1 MNCLVTGGAG
11 FIGSHLVDVLVAE
24 GNNVVVIDS
33 LISGKK
39 SNLVDVW
46 DKIEFVQVDITR
58 DDISD
63 FFVGCDVVFH
73 LAALADIV
81 PSIVDPVGY
90 VTTNVLGTLRV
101 LEAVR
106 KNKVPRVVYAASS
119 SCYGLAD
126 EVPTKETSP
135 IQPTYPYAL
144 SKWMG
149 EELVMHWGELYKIDV
164 LSLRL
169 FNVYGPRARTSGNYG
184 AVLGVFFAQHLAELP
199 LTVVG
204 DGTQTRDFIYVQD
217 VVEAFVAASK
227 CKANGV
233 SINIGASN
241 PVSVNEVARMIG
253 GQIVN
258 IPRRPGE
265 PDTTHADISLAKRY
279 LDWTPTTTFKEGMK
293 LTIDQIQLW
302 KDAPIWSAETIAI
315 ATEDWFKFL
324 GTDKELD
331 KSVD

>member
-24 GNNVVVIDS
+24 GHTVAVIDS
-33 LISGKK
+33 LVSGKK
-39 SNLVDVW
+39 SNLVNVW
-46 DKIEFVQVDITR
+46 DKIEFYQVDITS
-58 DDISD
+58 DEISD
-63 FFVGCDVVFH
+63 FFIGCDVVFH

-119 SCYGLAD
+119 SCYGLAE

-265 PDTTHADISLAKRY
+265 PDTTHADISFAKRY
-279 LDWTPTTTFKEGMK
+279 LDWTPSTTFEEGMK

-302 KDAPIWSAETIAI
+302 KDAPIWSAETIAV

-324 GTDKELD
+324 GTDEELD

>member
-106 KNKVPRVVYAASS
+106 KHNVPRVVYAASS

-184 AVLGVFFAQHLAELP
+184 AVLGVFFAQHLADLP

-217 VVEAFVAASK
+217 VAAAFVAASK
-227 CKANGV
+227 CNAKGV

-302 KDAPIWSAETIAI
+302 KDAPIWSAETVAV
-315 ATEDWFKFL
+315 ATEEWFKFL
-324 GTDKELD
+324 GTDEEMD
-331 KSVD
+331 

>member
-149 EELVMHWGELYKIDV
+149 EELMMHWGELYKIDV

>member
-24 GNNVVVIDS
+24 GHTVAVIDS
-33 LISGKK
+33 LVSGKK
-39 SNLVDVW
+39 SNLVNVW
-46 DKIEFVQVDITR
+46 DKIEFYQVDITS
-58 DDISD
+58 DEISD
-63 FFVGCDVVFH
+63 FFIGCDVVFH

-119 SCYGLAD
+119 SCYGLAE

-265 PDTTHADISLAKRY
+265 PDTTHADISFAKRY

-302 KDAPIWSAETIAI
+302 KDAPIWSAETIAV

>member
-1 MNCLVTGGAG
+1 MKYLVTGGAG
-11 FIGSHLVDVLVAE
+11 FIGSHLVDTLIAA
-24 GNNVVVIDS
+24 GHQITVIDS
-33 LISGKK
+33 LVSGKK
-39 SNLVDVW
+39 SNLEQSW
-46 DKIEFVQVDITR
+46 EHIKFHQADIAV
-58 DDISD
+58 DDINE
-63 FFVGCDVVFH
+63 FFIDCDAVFH

-81 PSIVDPVGY
+81 PSIVNPVGY
-90 VTTNVLGTLRV
+90 MNTNVLGTLKV

-106 KNKVPRVVYAASS
+106 KHNVRRVVYAASS
-119 SCYGLAD
+119 SCYGLAE
-126 EVPTKETSP
+126 EVPTKETSQ
-135 IQPTYPYAL
+135 IRPTYPYAL

-149 EELVMHWGELYKIDV
+149 EELVMHWGELYKFEV

-217 VVEAFVAASK
+217 VVAAFVAASK
-227 CKANGV
+227 CNAHGV
-233 SINIGASN
+233 SVNIGASN
-241 PVSVNEVARMIG
+241 PVSVNDVARTVG

-265 PDTTHADISLAKRY
+265 PDTTHADIYLAKSY
-279 LDWTPTTTFKEGMK
+279 LDWSPKTTFEEGMK
-293 LTIDQIQLW
+293 LTIEQIQLW
-302 KDAPIWSAETIAI
+302 KDAPIWSVETIAT
-315 ATEDWFKFL
+315 ATADWFKFL
-324 GTDKELD
+324 GTDGELD

>member
-1 MNCLVTGGAG
+1 MRYVVTGGAG
-11 FIGSHLVDVLVAE
+11 FIGSHLVDTLIAD
-24 GNNVVVIDS
+24 GNSVVVIDS
-33 LISGKK
+33 LVSGKK
-39 SNLVDVW
+39 SNLAGSW
-46 DKIEFVQVDITR
+46 ENIEFHQADVAA

-63 FFVGCDVVFH
+63 FFIGVDAVFH

-90 VTTNVLGTLRV
+90 MTTNVLGTLRV
-101 LEAVR
+101 LEEVR
-106 KNKVPRVVYAASS
+106 KHNIRRVVYAASS
-119 SCYGLAD
+119 SCYGLAE
-126 EVPTKETSP
+126 EVPTKETSR

-149 EELVMHWGELYKIDV
+149 EEMVMHWGELYKFEV

-204 DGTQTRDFIYVQD
+204 DGTQTRDFVYVQD
-217 VVEAFVAASK
+217 VVAAFVAASK
-227 CKANGV
+227 CNTKGV

-241 PVSVNEVARMIG
+241 PVSVNEVARIVG

-279 LDWTPTTTFKEGMK
+279 LDWSPMTTFEAGMK
-293 LTIDQIQLW
+293 LTIEQIQSW
-302 KDAPIWSAETIAI
+302 KDAPIWSVENIAA
-315 ATEDWFKFL
+315 ATADWFKFL

-331 KSVD
+331 KSDD

>member
-106 KNKVPRVVYAASS
+106 KHNVPRVVYAASS

>member
-1 MNCLVTGGAG
+1 VNCLVTGGAG
-11 FIGSHLVDVLVAE
+11 FIGSHLVDVLIAE

-106 KNKVPRVVYAASS
+106 KHNVPRVVYAASS

-217 VVEAFVAASK
+217 VVAAFVAASK
-227 CKANGV
+227 CNAKGV

-331 KSVD
+331 

>member
-1 MNCLVTGGAG
+1 MKYLVTGGAG
-11 FIGSHLVDVLVAE
+11 FIGSHLVDTLIAE
-24 GNNVVVIDS
+24 GHQVTVIDS
-33 LISGKK
+33 LVSGKK
-39 SNLVDVW
+39 SNLAGSWNQID
-46 DKIEFVQVDITR
+46 FHQVDIVNDEI
-58 DDISD
+58 DDY
-63 FFVGCDVVFH
+63 FAGCDAVFH

-81 PSIVDPVGY
+81 PSIVDPVAY
-90 VTTNVLGTLRV
+90 MTTNVFGTLRV
-101 LEAVR
+101 LESIR
-106 KNKVPRVVYAASS
+106 QHNVPRIVYAASS
-119 SCYGLAD
+119 SCYGLAE
-126 EVPTKETSP
+126 EVPTKETSR

-149 EELVMHWGELYKIDV
+149 EELVMHWGELYKFEV

-184 AVLGVFFAQHLAELP
+184 AVLGVFFAQHLARLP

-241 PVSVNEVARMIG
+241 PVSVNEVADMIG

-265 PDTTHADISLAKRY
+265 PDTTHADISFAKKH
-279 LDWTPTTTFKEGMK
+279 LDWTPSTTFEEGMK

-315 ATEDWFKFL
+315 ATEDWFRFL
-324 GTDKELD
+324 GTDEELD

>member
-1 MNCLVTGGAG
+1 MRYVVTGGAG
-11 FIGSHLVDVLVAE
+11 FIGSHLVDALVAG
-24 GNNVVVIDS
+24 GNNVVVLDS
-33 LISGKK
+33 LISGKEA
-39 SNLVDVW
+39 NLAHALDQIEFHQVDVAH
-46 DKIEFVQVDITR
+46 
-58 DDISD
+58 DDLSD
-63 FFVGCDVVFH
+63 FFIDCDVVFH

-81 PSIVDPVGY
+81 PSIVNPVGY
-90 VTTNVLGTLRV
+90 MSTNVLGTLRV

-106 KNKVPRVVYAASS
+106 KHKVRRVVYAASS
-119 SCYGLAD
+119 SCYGLAT
-126 EVPTKETSP
+126 EVPTKETAQ

-149 EELVMHWGELYKIDV
+149 EELVMHWGELYKFEV

-184 AVLGVFFAQHLAELP
+184 AVLGVFFAQHLAGLP

-217 VVEAFVAASK
+217 VVAAFVAASRCNAK
-227 CKANGV
+227 GV

-241 PVSVNEVARMIG
+241 PVSVNEVARMVG

-279 LDWTPTTTFKEGMK
+279 LDWIPKTTFEEGMK
-293 LTIDQIQLW
+293 LTINQIQLW
-302 KDAPIWSAETIAI
+302 KDAPIWSAETIAV

-324 GTDKELD
+324 GSDEEMD
-331 KSVD
+331 

>member
-24 GNNVVVIDS
+24 GHNVVVIDS
-33 LISGKK
+33 LVSGKK
-39 SNLVDVW
+39 SNLVNVW
-46 DKIEFVQVDITR
+46 DKIEFYQVDITS
-58 DDISD
+58 DEISD
-63 FFVGCDVVFH
+63 FFIGCDVVFH

-184 AVLGVFFAQHLAELP
+184 AVLGVFFAQYLAGLP

-217 VVEAFVAASK
+217 VVAAFVAASK
-227 CKANGV
+227 CSARGV

-241 PVSVNEVARMIG
+241 PVSVNEVVRIVG
-253 GQIVN
+253 GEIVN

-265 PDTTHADISLAKRY
+265 PDTTHADTSLAKRY
-279 LDWTPTTTFKEGMK
+279 LDWTPRTTFDEGMK

-302 KDAPIWSAETIAI
+302 KDAPIWSAETIAV

-324 GTDKELD
+324 GTDDNLD

>member
-1 MNCLVTGGAG
+1 VNCLVTGGAG

-106 KNKVPRVVYAASS
+106 KHNVPRVVYAASS

>member
-1 MNCLVTGGAG
+1 MKCLVTGGAG
-11 FIGSHLVDVLVAE
+11 FIGSHLVDALVAD
-24 GNNVVVIDS
+24 GNHVVVLDS
-33 LISGKK
+33 LISGKVA
-39 SNLVDVW
+39 NLARAW
-46 DKIEFVQVDITR
+46 DQIEFHQVDIAH
-58 DDISD
+58 DDLSG

-81 PSIVDPVGY
+81 PSIVNPVGY
-90 VTTNVLGTLRV
+90 MTTNVLGTLRI

-106 KNKVPRVVYAASS
+106 KHKVRRVVYAASS
-119 SCYGLAD
+119 SCYGLAT
-126 EVPTKETSP
+126 EVPTKETSQ

-149 EELVMHWGELYKIDV
+149 EELVMHWGELYKFEV

-184 AVLGVFFAQHLAELP
+184 AVLGVFFAQHLAKLP

-204 DGTQTRDFIYVQD
+204 DGSQTRDFIYVQD
-217 VVEAFVAASK
+217 VVAAFVAASRCSAK
-227 CKANGV
+227 GV

-241 PVSVNEVARMIG
+241 PVSVNEVARMVG
-253 GQIVN
+253 GKIVN

-265 PDTTHADISLAKRY
+265 PDMTHADISLAKRY
-279 LDWTPTTTFKEGMK
+279 LDWTPSTTFGEGMK

-302 KDAPIWSAETIAI
+302 KDAPIWSAETIAV

-324 GTDKELD
+324 GSDEETE
-331 KSVD
+331 

>member
-1 MNCLVTGGAG
+1 MKYLVTGGAG
-11 FIGSHLVDVLVAE
+11 FIGSHLVDTLIAAGHHVT
-24 GNNVVVIDS
+24 VIDS
-33 LISGKK
+33 LVSGKK
-39 SNLVDVW
+39 SNLAGSWEHIEFHQVDVA
-46 DKIEFVQVDITR
+46 T
-58 DDISD
+58 DDISEY
-63 FFVGCDVVFH
+63 FIGCDAVFH

-81 PSIVDPVGY
+81 PSIVDPFEY
-90 VTTNVLGTLRV
+90 MTTNVLGTLRV

-106 KNKVPRVVYAASS
+106 KHKVRRVVYAASS
-119 SCYGLAD
+119 SCYGMAT
-126 EVPTKETSP
+126 EVPTKETSQ

-149 EELVMHWGELYKIDV
+149 EELVMHWGDLYKFEV

-184 AVLGVFFAQHLAELP
+184 AVLGVFFAQHLAKLP

-204 DGTQTRDFIYVQD
+204 DGSQTRDFIYVQD
-217 VVEAFVAASK
+217 VVAAFVAASK
-227 CKANGV
+227 SKATGV

-241 PVSVNEVARMIG
+241 PVSVNEVAQMIG
-253 GQIVN
+253 GQTVN

-302 KDAPIWSAETIAI
+302 KDAPVWSAETIAV
-315 ATEDWFKFL
+315 ATEEWFKYL
-324 GTDKELD
+324 GANEGTD
-331 KSVD
+331 

>member
-217 VVEAFVAASK
+217 VVAAFVAASRCSAK
-227 CKANGV
+227 GV

-241 PVSVNEVARMIG
+241 PVSVNEVARMVG

-302 KDAPIWSAETIAI
+302 KDAPIWSAETSAV
-315 ATEDWFKFL
+315 ATEEWFKFL
-324 GTDKELD
+324 GTDEEMD
-331 KSVD
+331 

>member
-1 MNCLVTGGAG
+1 MVTGGAG

>member
-24 GNNVVVIDS
+24 GHNVVVIDS
-33 LISGKK
+33 LVSGKK
-39 SNLVDVW
+39 SNLVNVW
-46 DKIEFVQVDITR
+46 DKIEFYQADITS
-58 DDISD
+58 DEMSD
-63 FFVGCDVVFH
+63 FFIGCDVVFH

-90 VTTNVLGTLRV
+90 VTTNVVGTLRV

-119 SCYGLAD
+119 SCYGLVD

-184 AVLGVFFAQHLAELP
+184 AVLGVFFAQHLADLP

-204 DGTQTRDFIYVQD
+204 DGTQTRDFIYVRD

-265 PDTTHADISLAKRY
+265 PDTTHADISFAKRY
-279 LDWTPTTTFKEGMK
+279 LDWTPSTTFEEGMK
-293 LTIDQIQLW
+293 LTIEQIQLW

>member
-1 MNCLVTGGAG
+1 MRYVVTGGAG
-11 FIGSHLVDVLVAE
+11 FIGSHLVDALVAD
-24 GNNVVVIDS
+24 GNNVVVLDS
-33 LISGKK
+33 LISGKVA
-39 SNLVDVW
+39 NLARAW
-46 DKIEFVQVDITR
+46 DQIEFHQVDITHN
-58 DDISD
+58 DLSS

-81 PSIVDPVGY
+81 PSIVNPVGY
-90 VTTNVLGTLRV
+90 MTTNVLGTLRV

-106 KNKVPRVVYAASS
+106 KHKVRRVVYAASS
-119 SCYGLAD
+119 SCYGLAT
-126 EVPTKETSP
+126 EVPTKETSQ

-149 EELVMHWGELYKIDV
+149 EELVMHWGELYKFEV

-184 AVLGVFFAQHLAELP
+184 AVLGVFFAQHLAKLP

-204 DGTQTRDFIYVQD
+204 DGSQTRDFIYVQD
-217 VVEAFVAASK
+217 VVAAFVSASRN
-227 CKANGV
+227 KATGV

-241 PVSVNEVARMIG
+241 PVSVNEVAQMIG
-253 GQIVN
+253 GQTVN

-302 KDAPIWSAETIAI
+302 KDAPVWSAETIAV
-315 ATEDWFKFL
+315 ATEEWFKYL
-324 GTDKELD
+324 GANEGTD
-331 KSVD
+331 

>member
-1 MNCLVTGGAG
+1 MKFLVTGGAG
-11 FIGSHLVDVLVAE
+11 FIGSHLVDSLVSE
-24 GNNVVVIDS
+24 GHQITVIDS

-39 SNLVDVW
+39 LNLEASREH
-46 DKIEFVQVDITR
+46 IEFHQADIAI

-63 FFVGCDVVFH
+63 LFIGCDAVFH

-81 PSIVDPVGY
+81 PSIVDPFEY
-90 VTTNVLGTLRV
+90 MTTNVMGTLRV

-106 KNKVPRVVYAASS
+106 KHKVRRIVYSASS
-119 SCYGLAD
+119 SCYGLAT
-126 EVPTKETSP
+126 EVPTKETSQIRP
-135 IQPTYPYAL
+135 MYPYAL

-149 EELVMHWGELYKIDV
+149 EELVMHWGELYKFEV

-184 AVLGVFFAQHLAELP
+184 AVLGVFFAQHLAGLP

-241 PVSVNEVARMIG
+241 PISVNEVASMIG

-265 PDTTHADISLAKRY
+265 PDTTHADISFAKRY
-279 LDWTPTTTFKEGMK
+279 LDWTPSTTFEEGMK
-293 LTIDQIQLW
+293 LTIEQIQLW

-324 GTDKELD
+324 GADKELD

>member
-1 MNCLVTGGAG
+1 
-11 FIGSHLVDVLVAE
+11 
-24 GNNVVVIDS
+24 
-33 LISGKK
+33 
-39 SNLVDVW
+39 
-46 DKIEFVQVDITR
+46 
-58 DDISD
+58 
-63 FFVGCDVVFH
+63 
-73 LAALADIV
+73 
-81 PSIVDPVGY
+81 
-90 VTTNVLGTLRV
+90 
-101 LEAVR
+101 
-106 KNKVPRVVYAASS
+106 
-119 SCYGLAD
+119 
-126 EVPTKETSP
+126 
-135 IQPTYPYAL
+135 
-144 SKWMG
+144 MG